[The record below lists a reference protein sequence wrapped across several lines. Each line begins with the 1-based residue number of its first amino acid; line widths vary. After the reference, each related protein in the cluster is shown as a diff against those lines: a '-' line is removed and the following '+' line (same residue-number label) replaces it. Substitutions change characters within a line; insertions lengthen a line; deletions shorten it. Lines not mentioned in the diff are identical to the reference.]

1 MSDLYDDDIA
11 AWAEQQADALRRRAT
26 NEIDWENVAE
36 EIADVGKR
44 DRDRI
49 FGALRTALTHLLKW
63 QFQSEARSN
72 AWRAAVVKARER
84 IAKLIEDSPSL
95 QDYPAE
101 QLIRAY
107 AAARLIAEAETG
119 LVGLPE
125 ACPWTV
131 EQVRDHAFWPARPSE

>member
-1 MSDLYDDDIA
+1 MSTDLYETDIA
-11 AWAEQQADALRRRAT
+11 LWSDRQAEALRRRAF
-26 NEIDWENVAE
+26 NEIDWINVAE

-49 FGALRTALTHLLKW
+49 NGALRTALVHLLEW
-63 QFQSEARSN
+63 QFQPEARSN

-84 IAKLIEDSPSL
+84 ITKLIEDSPSL
-95 QDYPAE
+95 QAYLAE
-101 QLIRAY
+101 QLTRAF
-107 AAARLIAEAETG
+107 AAARRIAEAETE

-131 EQVRDHAFWPARPSE
+131 EQVLDHAFWPRRQ